1 MIRML
6 NQKSVLARLLANENI
21 TVDQGNHQ
29 TAFFDVEKRELGLPL
44 WKDMSK
50 DLYDLLVGH
59 EVGHAL
65 ETPVDFPE
73 QIAALEIPHTYL
85 NIVEDIRIEKKILA
99 KYPGLV
105 ANFKRGYKEMFFD
118 RDLFEVAGK
127 DLGDLMFMDRL
138 NIKAKGRDQVDVP
151 FSAEEMPYVQKA
163 MAVDTF
169 EDVIRV
175 CIELVA
181 WLKAQK
187 KTETQSKDGSAAPG
201 QNDDQQDGSEEQD
214 EMQMSG
220 EEAGEEE
227 GEEEGE
233 AGEGEEEGEAGE
245 GEEEDKKG
253 PVGTSGADGDTDDIE
268 LEEAETVEAFDR
280 NQSSLVEKGVV
291 VAKGMSR
298 EMFNDLVVPYSEIAK
313 NRRAVTNSRIFP
325 IAQWNKFQTETKQVV
340 NLMVKDFEMRKQAH
354 RTLRAR
360 TSTKGSLDV
369 NKLHSYKYDD
379 NLFKQVTAL
388 ADAKNHGM
396 IMLVDYSGSMYG
408 VLSDVIRQ
416 TLALIMFCK
425 RVNIPFEVYSFTT
438 PRNECEDRLAKKFRL
453 PGKAQ
458 YACEGLVLN
467 QILSSS
473 MSKRE
478 YDEATKMFFWRSV
491 AYSVYGATEALGST
505 PLNEALMAMQYV
517 ISDFRKKYNVEK
529 LNFIALTDGES
540 NHSTVYNSNG
550 GIVSHTDKVMVEV
563 NGKYVEVSAAR
574 YGEKRKITTENLL
587 AAISDRGV
595 KTVNFFV
602 CEKRSARGVLNR
614 SGFTWMET
622 KEKTREMFSKGVLV
636 LDKNDG
642 YDRRFIIPDTSLK
655 DNTID
660 LNFNE
665 DASTKTIAKAFAKS
679 SGSKKS
685 SRLLTQKFSEI
696 IA

>member
-65 ETPVDFPE
+65 ETPVDFAE
-73 QIAALEIPHTYL
+73 QIAVLKIPHSYL

-118 RDLFEVAGK
+118 RDLFEIAGK

-220 EEAGEEE
+220 EEEGKADGKEEGKAD

-233 AGEGEEEGEAGE
+233 ADGEEEGE
-245 GEEEDKKG
+245 DKNG
-253 PVGTSGADGDTDDIE
+253 PVSASGADGDTGDIE

-298 EMFNDLVVPYSEIAK
+298 EMFNDLVVPYSVIAQ
-313 NRRAVTNSRIFP
+313 NRRAVTNGRIFP

-396 IMLVDYSGSMYG
+396 IMLVDYSGSMYN
-408 VLSDVIRQ
+408 VINDVIRQ

-438 PRNECEDRLAKKFRL
+438 GRGEREDRLAKKFRL
-453 PGKAQ
+453 KGKAQ
-458 YACEGLVLN
+458 FACEGLGLN
-467 QILSSS
+467 QMLSSS

-478 YDEATKMFFWRSV
+478 YDEATKMFFWRTIHN
-491 AYSVYGATEALGST
+491 SVYGKTEALGTT

-529 LNFIALTDGES
+529 LNFIALTDGAS
-540 NHSTVYNSNG
+540 NGSVIYNSHG
-550 GIVSHTDKVMVEV
+550 GPVSHTDKVMVEV
-563 NGKYVEVSAAR
+563 NGKYVEVSTDR
-574 YGEKRKITTENLL
+574 YGKKRKVTTENLL

-602 CEKRSARGVLNR
+602 CQKREARGVLNR
-614 SGFTWMET
+614 SGFTWMES
-622 KEKTREMFSKGVLV
+622 KEKAREMFSKGLLV

-642 YDRRFIIPDTSLK
+642 YDRRFIIPNTSLK
-655 DNTID
+655 DDTVD

-665 DASTKTIAKAFAKS
+665 DASTKAIAKAFAKS

>member
-1 MIRML
+1 ML

-65 ETPVDFPE
+65 ETPVDFAE
-73 QIAALEIPHTYL
+73 QIAVLKIPHSYL

-118 RDLFEVAGK
+118 RDLFEIAGK

-181 WLKAQK
+181 WLKATK
-187 KTETQSKDGSAAPG
+187 KNETQSKDGSG
-201 QNDDQQDGSEEQD
+201 TSDQNDDQQDGSEEQD

-220 EEAGEEE
+220 GEEGKADGKEE
-227 GEEEGE
+227 GE
-233 AGEGEEEGEAGE
+233 GEGEG
-245 GEEEDKKG
+245 EDKNG
-253 PVGTSGADGDTDDIE
+253 PVSASGADGDTDDIE

-298 EMFNDLVVPYSEIAK
+298 EMFNDLVVPYSVIAQ
-313 NRRAVTNSRIFP
+313 NRRAVTKGRIFP

-396 IMLVDYSGSMYG
+396 IMLVDYSGSMYN
-408 VLSDVIRQ
+408 VINDVIRQ

-438 PRNECEDRLAKKFRL
+438 GRGEREDRLAKKFRL
-453 PGKAQ
+453 SGKAQ
-458 YACEGLVLN
+458 FACEGLGLN
-467 QILSSS
+467 QMLSSS

-491 AYSVYGATEALGST
+491 TYSVYGATEALGST

-540 NHSTVYNSNG
+540 NGSVVYNSHG
-550 GIVSHTDKVMVEV
+550 GLVSPGDKVMVEV
-563 NGKYVEVSAAR
+563 NGKYVEVSVGR
-574 YGEKRKITTENLL
+574 YSRNIKDTTENLL

-602 CEKRSARGVLNR
+602 CQKREARSVLGR
-614 SGFTWMET
+614 SGFTWMES
-622 KEKTREMFSKGVLV
+622 KEKAREMFSKGLLV
-636 LDKNDG
+636 LDKNNG
-642 YDRRFIIPDTSLK
+642 YDRRFIIPNTSLK
-655 DNTID
+655 DDTVD

-665 DASTKTIAKAFAKS
+665 DASTKAIAKAFAKS
-679 SGSKKS
+679 SGSKKN
-685 SRLLTQKFSEI
+685 SRILTQKFSEI

>member
-1 MIRML
+1 ML

-65 ETPVDFPE
+65 ETPVDFAE
-73 QIAALEIPHTYL
+73 QIAALKIPHSYL

-118 RDLFEVAGK
+118 RDLFEIAGK

-181 WLKAQK
+181 WLKATK
-187 KTETQSKDGSAAPG
+187 KNETQSKDGSG
-201 QNDDQQDGSEEQD
+201 TSDQNDDQQDGSEEQD

-220 EEAGEEE
+220 GEEGKADGKEE
-227 GEEEGE
+227 GE
-233 AGEGEEEGEAGE
+233 GEGEG
-245 GEEEDKKG
+245 EDKNG
-253 PVGTSGADGDTDDIE
+253 PVSASGADGDTGDIE

-298 EMFNDLVVPYSEIAK
+298 EMFNDLVVPYSVIAQ
-313 NRRAVTNSRIFP
+313 NRRAVTNGRIFP

-396 IMLVDYSGSMYG
+396 IMLVDYSGSMYN
-408 VLSDVIRQ
+408 VINDVIRQ

-438 PRNECEDRLAKKFRL
+438 GRGEREDRLAKKFRL
-453 PGKAQ
+453 SGKAQ
-458 YACEGLVLN
+458 FACEGLGLN
-467 QILSSS
+467 QMLSSS

-478 YDEATKMFFWRSV
+478 YDEATKMFFWRTIHN
-491 AYSVYGATEALGST
+491 SVYGKTEALGTT

-529 LNFIALTDGES
+529 LNFIALTDGAS
-540 NHSTVYNSNG
+540 NPSVIYNSHG
-550 GIVSHTDKVMVEV
+550 GLVSHTDKVMVEV
-563 NGKYVEVSAAR
+563 NGKYVEVSVGR
-574 YGEKRKITTENLL
+574 YSRNIKDTTENLL

-602 CEKRSARGVLNR
+602 CQKREARSVLGR
-614 SGFTWMET
+614 SGFTWMES
-622 KEKTREMFSKGVLV
+622 KEKAREMFSKGLLV
-636 LDKNDG
+636 LDKNNG
-642 YDRRFIIPDTSLK
+642 YDRRFIIPNTSLK
-655 DNTID
+655 DDTVD

-665 DASTKTIAKAFAKS
+665 DASTKAIAKAFAKS
-679 SGSKKS
+679 SGSKKN
-685 SRLLTQKFSEI
+685 SRILTQKFSEI

>member
-1 MIRML
+1 ML

-65 ETPVDFPE
+65 ETPVDFAE
-73 QIAALEIPHTYL
+73 QIAALKIPHSYL
-85 NIVEDIRIEKKILA
+85 NIVEDIRIEKEILA

-118 RDLFEVAGK
+118 RDLFEIAGK

-220 EEAGEEE
+220 GEEGKADGKEE
-227 GEEEGE
+227 GE
-233 AGEGEEEGEAGE
+233 GEGEG
-245 GEEEDKKG
+245 EDKNG
-253 PVGTSGADGDTDDIE
+253 PVSASGADGDTGDIE

-298 EMFNDLVVPYSEIAK
+298 EMFNDLVVPYSVIAQ
-313 NRRAVTNSRIFP
+313 NRRAVTNGRIFP

-396 IMLVDYSGSMYG
+396 IMLVDYSGSMYN
-408 VLSDVIRQ
+408 VINDVIRQ

-438 PRNECEDRLAKKFRL
+438 GRGEREDRLAKKFRL
-453 PGKAQ
+453 SGKAQ
-458 YACEGLVLN
+458 FACEGLGLN
-467 QILSSS
+467 QMLSSS

-491 AYSVYGATEALGST
+491 TYSVYGATEALGST

-529 LNFIALTDGES
+529 LNFIALTDGAS
-540 NHSTVYNSNG
+540 NGPVIYNSHG
-550 GIVSHTDKVMVEV
+550 GPVSHTDKVVVEV
-563 NGKYVEVSAAR
+563 NGKYVEVSTDR
-574 YGEKRKITTENLL
+574 YSKKRKVTTENLL

-602 CEKRSARGVLNR
+602 CQKREARGVLNR
-614 SGFTWMET
+614 SGFTWMES
-622 KEKTREMFSKGVLV
+622 KEKTLEMFSKGLLV
-636 LDKNDG
+636 LDKNNG
-642 YDRRFIIPDTSLK
+642 YDRRFIIPNTSLK
-655 DNTID
+655 DDTVD

-665 DASTKTIAKAFAKS
+665 DASTKAIAKAFAKS

-685 SRLLTQKFSEI
+685 SRILTQKFSEI

>member
-65 ETPVDFPE
+65 ETPVDFAE
-73 QIAALEIPHTYL
+73 QIAALKIPHSYL

-118 RDLFEVAGK
+118 RDLFEIAGK

-181 WLKAQK
+181 WLKATK
-187 KTETQSKDGSAAPG
+187 KNETQSKDGSG
-201 QNDDQQDGSEEQD
+201 TSDQNDDQQDGSEEQD

-220 EEAGEEE
+220 GEEGKADGKEE
-227 GEEEGE
+227 GE
-233 AGEGEEEGEAGE
+233 GEGEG
-245 GEEEDKKG
+245 EDKNG
-253 PVGTSGADGDTDDIE
+253 PVSASGADGDTDDIE

-298 EMFNDLVVPYSEIAK
+298 EMFNDLVVPYSVIAQ
-313 NRRAVTNSRIFP
+313 NRRAVTNGRIFP

-396 IMLVDYSGSMYG
+396 IMLVDYSGSMYN
-408 VLSDVIRQ
+408 VINDVIRQ

-438 PRNECEDRLAKKFRL
+438 PRNGDEDRLTKKFRL
-453 PGKAQ
+453 KGKAQ
-458 YACEGLVLN
+458 FACEGLGLN
-467 QILSSS
+467 QMLSSS

-478 YDEATKMFFWRSV
+478 YDEATKMFFWRTIHN
-491 AYSVYGATEALGST
+491 SVYGKTEALGTT

-540 NHSTVYNSNG
+540 NGSVVYNSHG
-550 GIVSHTDKVMVEV
+550 GLVSPGDKVMVEV
-563 NGKYVEVSAAR
+563 NGKYVEVSVGR
-574 YGEKRKITTENLL
+574 YSRNIKDTTENLL

-602 CEKRSARGVLNR
+602 CQKREARSVLGR
-614 SGFTWMET
+614 SGFTWMES
-622 KEKTREMFSKGVLV
+622 KEKAREMFSKGLLV
-636 LDKNDG
+636 LDKNNG
-642 YDRRFIIPDTSLK
+642 YDRRFIIPNTSLK
-655 DNTID
+655 DDTVD

-665 DASTKTIAKAFAKS
+665 DASTKAIAKAFAKS

-685 SRLLTQKFSEI
+685 SRILTQKFSEI